1 MLTIPAA
8 VLLAVRGPWLPWLG
22 TRFLPD
28 TMIVYLLGLLMVVAG
43 LAFAI
48 WARVHLGRNWSGT
61 VTVKENHELIR
72 SGPYAIVRHPIYT
85 GLLLAVLG
93 TAIVFGEWRGL
104 LAFCFLTIA
113 LSAQTAARGTFHGGK
128 LSRYISELSCAGA
141 GTHPPVS
148 RKPPWRRL
156 IPLIQK
162 DKSLSAEQPDV
173 LLIGP
178 LRPVLAKGFADFAVH
193 QSWAMPRMAH
203 IRAMAVSA
211 PVQSIDDAL
220 LATLPKLQII
230 SSFGVGY
237 DHIDANA
244 AAKRGIVVTHTPDVL
259 TEEVAD
265 TAIGLLLNTV
275 RELPQSERYLR
286 AGKWPEGNF
295 PLSRA
300 TLRDR
305 TVGMVGL
312 GRIGIAIAR
321 RLEAFGVPVVYHTRQ
336 PRPELGYR
344 HYPRLVDMAHDV
356 DTLIVIV
363 PGGAATKNMIDAE
376 SPRSARPEWD
386 RDQCRARVGDRR
398 AGVNCGSARG
408 EDFGR
413 WP

>member
-1 MLTIPAA
+1 
-8 VLLAVRGPWLPWLG
+8 LP
-22 TRFLPD
+22 T
-28 TMIVYLLGLLMVVAG
+28 
-43 LAFAI
+43 
-48 WARVHLGRNWSGT
+48 
-61 VTVKENHELIR
+61 
-72 SGPYAIVRHPIYT
+72 
-85 GLLLAVLG
+85 
-93 TAIVFGEWRGL
+93 
-104 LAFCFLTIA
+104 
-113 LSAQTAARGTFHGGK
+113 
-128 LSRYISELSCAGA
+128 
-141 GTHPPVS
+141 
-148 RKPPWRRL
+148 
-156 IPLIQK
+156 
-162 DKSLSAEQPDV
+162 EQPEV

-193 QSWAMPRMAH
+193 KLGDAADRNTLPAALASV
-203 IRAMAVSA
+203 RAMAVSA
-211 PVQSIDDAL
+211 PVQSVDDAL
-220 LATLPKLQII
+220 FAALPKLQII

-312 GRIGIAIAR
+312 GRIGVAIAR

-344 HYPRLVDMAHDV
+344 HYPRLLDMAHDV

-363 PGGAATKNMIDAE
+363 PGGAATKNMIDVKVLDALGPNGIVINVARGSVIDEPALIAALRERKILAAGLDVFAAE
-376 SPRSARPEWD
+376 PHVPEELLAMD
-386 RDQCRARVGDRR
+386 NV
-398 AGVNCGSARG
+398 VLLPHVGSASEFTRAKMDQLLVDNIRAWAADKPPLTPVP
-408 EDFGR
+408 ETPFR
-413 WP
+413 SWK